1 MALAAAVVILRLPS
15 SGPQLITLEIT
26 LEITEASIL
35 ERNPATEANLEQ
47 FRRQGYHFHRP
58 QLAEALIAAAAA
70 PPGSLLSRRGAPAA
84 GRARSWR

>member
-1 MALAAAVVILRLPS
+1 VALAAAVVILRLPS
-15 SGPQLITLEIT
+15 SGPQLLA

-35 ERNPATEANLEQ
+35 EPNPATEANLEQ

>member
-1 MALAAAVVILRLPS
+1 MLRVALAAAVVILRLPS

-47 FRRQGYHFHRP
+47 FHRQGYHFHRP
-58 QLAEALIAAAAA
+58 QLPEALIAAAA
-70 PPGSLLSRRGAPAA
+70 PPG
-84 GRARSWR
+84 